1 MRRSLA
7 VLAMLAVLLGL
18 PATTA
23 AALPGDEPSTAIP
36 VSLGTTQYDS
46 TDMTVN
52 PTVDS
57 HSCGIFEDFSN
68 TMWFSYTPT
77 TTAQTLFDTFSFVS
91 PDGST
96 DFLAIEFV
104 FEQHG
109 SSLDFVACGG
119 FPATV
124 SIKARAGTTYLIMI
138 GGMGADDVPGAP
150 PELTDRG
157 GTFDL
162 TIMTT
167 RGQLLTDRF
176 HDSDTFVD
184 DGLSS
189 ECGFQ
194 VTVSFDDRGVSK
206 TFFSSS
212 GLRMTT
218 GFVNGMTT
226 FSTEGGRVLS
236 LTYAN
241 TFRDL
246 GRTEFVQVGVPI
258 KVRLDGKL
266 ISVDSGRLVFDQ
278 NFDLVVE
285 QGHHPVFFEG
295 IDICSLLA
303 S

>member
-1 MRRSLA
+1 MGRSLA
-7 VLAMLAVLLGL
+7 IVALLAVFLGV

-23 AALPGDEPSTAIP
+23 AALPGDEPSMAIP

-46 TDMTVN
+46 TDMTAN
-52 PTVDS
+52 PAVDPR
-57 HSCGIFEDFSN
+57 SCGVFEDFSN
-68 TMWFSYTPT
+68 TMWFSYTST
-77 TTAQTLFDTFSFVS
+77 TTAQTLFDVFSFVS

-96 DFLAIEFV
+96 DFLAIVFV
-104 FEQHG
+104 FAQHG
-109 SSLDFVACGG
+109 SSLDLVACSA

-124 SIKARAGTTYLIMI
+124 SFKAQAGTTYLIMS
-138 GGMGADDVPGAP
+138 GGLGADDVDAP

-167 RGQLLTDRF
+167 HGQLLTDRF
-176 HDSDTFVD
+176 HASDTFVD
-184 DGLSS
+184 DELSS

-194 VTVSFDDRGVSK
+194 VTVSFDDRGVNK

-212 GLRMTT
+212 GVRMTT
-218 GFVNGMTT
+218 GFVNGTTT

-236 LTYAN
+236 LTYAA

-246 GRTEFVQVGVPI
+246 HFTEFIQVGVPV
-258 KVRLDGKL
+258 KVRLDGQL
-266 ISVDSGRLVFDQ
+266 VSVDSGRLVFDEEF
-278 NFDLVVE
+278 NLVVE
-285 QGHHPVFFEG
+285 NGHHPVQVDG
-295 IDICSLLA
+295 LDICGLLA